1 MPYPDRLG
9 DVKRLVEHHS
19 TLKDQTLLLALYYD
33 HLDASDD
40 VFLLEV
46 ITPFGHNE
54 VRDDDDLFEIVYA
67 CTEGFWMPPGHQLH
81 ILLVNPAEFQAA
93 VHRHW
98 PLMRP
103 VLDAVRQ
110 ERFHVLT
117 SDEQGEELLA
127 LLSAEPVAS

>member
-1 MPYPDRLG
+1 MPYPDRLT
-9 DVKRLVEHHS
+9 DVERLVAHHS
-19 TLKDQTLLLALYYD
+19 AIKDQTLLLALYYD
-33 HLDASDD
+33 RPNASDD

-67 CTEGFWMPPGHQLH
+67 CTEGFWLPPGHQLH

-93 VHRHW
+93 VGRHW

-103 VLDAVRQ
+103 VLEAVRQ
-110 ERFHVLT
+110 GRFHVLT
-117 SDEQGEELLA
+117 SDEQGKALLA
-127 LLSAEPVAS
+127 SLSAEPVAA